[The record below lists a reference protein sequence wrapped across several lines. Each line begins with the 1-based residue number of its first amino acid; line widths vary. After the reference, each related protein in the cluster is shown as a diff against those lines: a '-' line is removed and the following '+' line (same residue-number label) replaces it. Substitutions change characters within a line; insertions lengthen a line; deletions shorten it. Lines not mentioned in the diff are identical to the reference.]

1 MKNLTRQE
9 EELMLCFW
17 QLESGTVKE
26 AMALMSEQQPYTTV
40 ASTAR
45 NLETK
50 GYLSSRKVGNTYLYT
65 PAVKQSDYK
74 RSVVNH
80 VIKGYFQNSYKEL
93 VSFFAR
99 EHKLNADDL
108 KEIIEIIE
116 QDKEDRE

>member
-1 MKNLTRQE
+1 
-9 EELMLCFW
+9 MLCFW